1 MIIDGKTGG
10 YRRAQAEI
18 SPGTGGDIAG
28 HGRRYSCPSLSP
40 NSPLQLQR
48 YGKIHE

>member
-28 HGRRYSCPSLSP
+28 HGRGYRRTRAEIFLPE
-40 NSPLQLQR
+40 PLP
-48 YGKIHE
+48 